1 MLTETNMAPSIG
13 GTSGDEMGGAG
24 PRDTR
29 YGPHW
34 GLPCCSM
41 AGCFGVQA
49 NGVSSTE
56 STPVD
61 ADILWPVPIHAPI
74 SRSHKRARQEETR
87 NADKKPRWQGVNMD
101 TAFLNSKV
109 CRMITNSQSSNHH
122 TAPQV

>member
-1 MLTETNMAPSIG
+1 MRWEVQAL
-13 GTSGDEMGGAG
+13 GTRAMGHTGGALLL
-24 PRDTR
+24 
-29 YGPHW
+29 YGR
-34 GLPCCSM
+34 L
-41 AGCFGVQA
+41 FGVQA

-61 ADILWPVPIHAPI
+61 TDILWPVSIHTPI

-109 CRMITNSQSSNHH
+109 CRTITNSQSSNHH